1 MQKALAFE
9 ILFPL
14 IIVILWLYLTITK
27 KISPAMSKLWVI
39 AFFLGLTWEMTFRF
53 MGDKWMQI
61 KNPEIKKLPKAV
73 YAISHALQDSLLFMI
88 GIFLAWLLL
97 GKNNNIFCDYKLN
110 VLLIFIIW
118 GFFQEFMI
126 ELAYNGKVWEY
137 TPNKFN
143 PTVWSRNGVQY
154 TLVPY
159 LVWIIAPIIF
169 WIITVNI
176 MKSSKN
182 C

>member
-1 MQKALAFE
+1 MQRDEKFE
-9 ILFPL
+9 LIFPI
-14 IIVILWLYLTITK
+14 IIVIVWLYLTLSKTI
-27 KISPAMSKLWVI
+27 PPEMSALWVI

-53 MGDKWMQI
+53 MGDKWMKI
-61 KNPEIKKLPKAV
+61 KKPEIKKLPKVV
-73 YAISHALQDSLLFMI
+73 YAISHALQDSVLFMI
-88 GIFLAWLLL
+88 GVLLAWLLL
-97 GKNNNIFCDYKLN
+97 GRNTKIFCNYN
-110 VLLIFIIW
+110 FIVLFIFIAW
-118 GFFQEFMI
+118 GFFQEFII
-126 ELAYNGKVWEY
+126 ELAYNGDVWEY

-143 PTVWSRNGVQY
+143 PTVWSRNGIHY

-176 MKSSKN
+176 MKKSNN